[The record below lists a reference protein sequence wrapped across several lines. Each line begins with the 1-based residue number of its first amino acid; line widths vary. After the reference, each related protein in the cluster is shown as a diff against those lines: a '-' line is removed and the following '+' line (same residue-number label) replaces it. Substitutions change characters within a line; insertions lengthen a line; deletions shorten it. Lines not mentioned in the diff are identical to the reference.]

1 MLLVAA
7 AASSLPWLVH
17 TSFEHARDR
26 PVAAAACVVAA
37 SIALQIATG
46 LVARQGVRGWTERFF
61 VGHGEYTARARAIER
76 PLEVLREYEQLAAAN
91 QLGLFGPSKPPGTL
105 AVYLA
110 LERSSR
116 LPLVRRVMQPW
127 AELVGRDPAVSP
139 NDRTVYAWTL
149 LVLGTCAAL
158 SALPL
163 LLLGRVLFEDAEDP
177 RVRTYPAWL
186 FVSAPA
192 INVVTVH
199 LDSTVFPLLS
209 AGALALCAWSAR
221 VSARSAR
228 FARSVALAACG
239 GVLALLA
246 VYCSYGN
253 LPVLGMVVLGTLAV
267 GLQHGGRWRALAMP
281 LIGLCAGVLAA
292 WLVLVL
298 WLEWQPIRGYL
309 RGIAYHR
316 AWRPNLPSQWRH
328 GLAFLE
334 FSLFVGP
341 PLILAFLVATGLS
354 LFRPLQQVWRRRTA
368 QALPVGPWAMALGTS
383 ALLLT
388 LSLALGTP
396 EAARLWLFTL
406 PWLTCAAS
414 LCFVRRG
421 LRTSLNM
428 LLFVQVTLTFFVKN
442 YLVW

>member
-1 MLLVAA
+1 MA
-7 AASSLPWLVH
+7 
-17 TSFEHARDR
+17 
-26 PVAAAACVVAA
+26 
-37 SIALQIATG
+37 
-46 LVARQGVRGWTERFF
+46 
-61 VGHGEYTARARAIER
+61 
-76 PLEVLREYEQLAAAN
+76 
-91 QLGLFGPSKPPGTL
+91 
-105 AVYLA
+105 
-110 LERSSR
+110 
-116 LPLVRRVMQPW
+116 PW
-127 AELVGRDPAVSP
+127 AELVARDPAVSP

-149 LVLGTCAAL
+149 LVLGACAAL
-158 SALPL
+158 TALPL

-186 FVSAPA
+186 FVSAPV

-209 AGALALCAWSAR
+209 AGAVALGAWSAR

-228 FARSVALAACG
+228 FTRSVALAACG
-239 GVLALLA
+239 GVLASLA

-253 LPVLGMVVLGTLAV
+253 LPVLGMLVLGTLAT
-267 GLQHGGRWRALAMP
+267 GLQHGGRWRSGWRALAMP

-316 AWRPNLPSQWRH
+316 AWRPNLSSQWQH

-354 LFRPLQQVWRRRTA
+354 LLRPLQLVWGRRPA
-368 QALPVGPWAMALGTS
+368 QAWPFGPWALALGS
-383 ALLLT
+383 AALLLI

-414 LCFVRRG
+414 LCFVRRR
-421 LRTSLNM
+421 LRASLNM
-428 LLFVQVTLTFFVKN
+428 LLFGQLALTFFVKN